1 MASPT
6 VDAPAAGESPPGPGA
21 SAEAFAGKVFA
32 ALLGAL
38 ETQAIYLGDK
48 LGYYR
53 ALDDHGALTAPAL
66 ASITGTHPRYA
77 REWLE
82 HQAVNGYV
90 LVDEPRAAPD
100 ARQYTL
106 TEGAAAVL
114 ARDSDLTYM
123 APFASLAAATASHLD
138 ALVHAYR
145 TGGGVSWKQLGD
157 DAREGQGAANKPLYL
172 GPLVNEYIP
181 SLGAIHERLSAGAAV
196 ADIGCG
202 TGWSSIAMATR
213 YPASTIDGY
222 DIDEASIE
230 QARRNARASGN
241 PTNLGFHLGDAAEA
255 GQDGH
260 YDLVCAFECIHDMP
274 DPVSVLATMRR
285 MAKPGGTVMIMDEK
299 VAEAFTAPGDDTER
313 LMYGF
318 SILCCLPDGM
328 SHQPSVGTGTVMR
341 PSTLEAY
348 GRSAGFDGLEVL
360 PLDNDFFRFYRLIL
374 PEG

>member
-1 MASPT
+1 M
-6 VDAPAAGESPPGPGA
+6 
-21 SAEAFAGKVFA
+21 
-32 ALLGAL
+32 LGSL

-53 ALDDHGALTAPAL
+53 ALDKEGPLAAPGL
-66 ASITGTHPRYA
+66 ARITGTHPRYA

-82 HQAVNGYV
+82 HQAVNGY
-90 LVDEPRAAPD
+90 LIVDDPRAEPD
-100 ARQYTL
+100 ERQYTL
-106 TEGAAAVL
+106 PDGAAAVL
-114 ARDSDLTYM
+114 ARDTELTYM

-145 TGGGVSWKQLGD
+145 TGGGVSWKQLGG

-172 GPLVNEYIP
+172 GPLIDEYLP
-181 SLGAIHERLSAGAAV
+181 SLGEIHEKLTAGGTV
-196 ADIGCG
+196 ADVGCG
-202 TGWSSIAMATR
+202 IGWSSIAMATR
-213 YPASTIDGY
+213 YPASHIDGY
-222 DIDEASIE
+222 DIDDASIE
-230 QARRNARASGN
+230 QARRNAQAHGS
-241 PTNLGFHLGDAAEA
+241 PPNLAFHPGDAAGA
-255 GQDGH
+255 GQEGR

-285 MAKPGGTVMIMDEK
+285 MARPDGTVMIMDEK

-348 GRSAGFDGLEVL
+348 ARSAGFDGLEIL
-360 PLDNDFFRFYRLIL
+360 PIDNDFFRFYRLIL
-374 PEG
+374 PER

>member
-1 MASPT
+1 MASPV
-6 VDAPAAGESPPGPGA
+6 VDAPGAGETRPGPED
-21 SAEAFAGKVFA
+21 SAEAVADKVFA
-32 ALLGAL
+32 ALLGSL

-53 ALDDHGALTAPAL
+53 ALDGNGPTTAPGL
-66 ASITGTHPRYA
+66 ARITQTHPRYT

-82 HQAVNGYV
+82 HQAVNGYL
-90 LVDEPRAAPD
+90 LVDDPSAGPD
-100 ARQYTL
+100 ERRYTL
-106 TEGAAAVL
+106 TDGAAAVL
-114 ARDSDLTYM
+114 ARDTELTYM

-145 TGGGVSWKQLGD
+145 NGGGVSWKQLGD

-172 GPLVNEYIP
+172 GPLINEYLP
-181 SLGAIHERLSAGAAV
+181 SLGEIHERLSSGGAV
-196 ADIGCG
+196 ADVGCG

-213 YPASTIDGY
+213 YPASHIDGY
-222 DIDEASIE
+222 DIDDASID
-230 QARRNARASGN
+230 QARSNAQASGS
-241 PTNLGFHLGDAAEA
+241 PPNLSFVPGDAAAA
-255 GQDGH
+255 GQDGS

-285 MAKPGGTVMIMDEK
+285 MARPGGTVMVMDEK
-299 VAEAFTAPGDDTER
+299 VAEKFTAPGDDTER

-341 PSTLEAY
+341 PSTLEEYA
-348 GRSAGFDGLEVL
+348 RSAGFDGLEIL
-360 PLDNDFFRFYRLIL
+360 PIDNDFFRFYRLLL
-374 PEG
+374 PER